1 MSYTT
6 LSAILKGK
14 WLIEPISA
22 KSYLPMVANV
32 LKGTTEFEEKE
43 PELIIGIH
51 AGSKTKT
58 VRSIGALGWIDK
70 ETIAP
75 GSTIVIPVQGALMK
89 NDQFCGPVGMMNLA
103 ALVNELGTIENVGTL
118 IFDIDSPGGQV
129 DGTQTLAEAI
139 KNSKKKTIAI
149 VNDGMACSAA
159 YWVGS
164 SCDEFYVSKKTD
176 VVGSIGVYC
185 TFADFKAYYES
196 QGLPIHEVYSRKSS
210 EKNKDY
216 KEAMEGDY
224 AAMQDDLDFLATEF
238 IAAVKANR
246 PGINL
251 SKGDPFKGA
260 TYYAQQAIEI
270 GLIDG
275 IKSINEILSN
285 TNMTE
290 KNAEASAEAQEVV
303 ETVETD
309 TVEAVEVNTEMVAN
323 FIGAMDTEGETAL
336 NAALVASKKVIVSA
350 DDFAELKQLREWK
363 NETGASHTQGKDKVD
378 TFNDNPDED
387 AELAALKAKEASVLM
402 NDFGIES

>member
-1 MSYTT
+1 
-6 LSAILKGK
+6 
-14 WLIEPISA
+14 
-22 KSYLPMVANV
+22 MVANI
-32 LKGTTEFEEKE
+32 LKGTTEFEAQQ
-43 PELIIGIH
+43 PELTIGINA
-51 AGSKTKT
+51 AGKTRTIK
-58 VRSIGALGWIDK
+58 SIGALGWIDK

-75 GSTIVIPVQGALMK
+75 GSTIVVPVQGALMK

-103 ALVNELGTIENVGTL
+103 ALVNELGTIENVGT
-118 IFDIDSPGGQV
+118 IVFDIDSPGGQV

-139 KNSKKKTIAI
+139 KNSNKKTIAF

-159 YWVGS
+159 YWVGC

-196 QGLPIHEVYSRKSS
+196 QGLPIHEIYSRKSS

-216 KEAMEGDY
+216 KEAMGGDY
-224 AAMQDDLDFLATEF
+224 ASMQDDLDFLATEF
-238 IAAVKANR
+238 IAGVKANR

-260 TYYAQQAIEI
+260 TYYAEQAIEI

-275 IKSINEILSN
+275 IKSMDEILSI
-285 TNMTE
+285 TNMSEIKTD
-290 KNAEASAEAQEVV
+290 ASAEVTEVKETAAV
-303 ETVETD
+303 ETVAQVVLDTET
-309 TVEAVEVNTEMVAN
+309 VAN
-323 FIGAMDTEGETAL
+323 FIGAMDEAGNISM

-350 DDFAELKQLREWK
+350 DDHAELVTLRKWK
-363 NETGASHTQGKDKVD
+363 SETDATHTQGNDKVD
-378 TFNDNPDED
+378 AFKDKANADDD
-387 AELAALKAKEASVLM
+387 LMASLKAKEAAVLM